1 MIFELINEEQAN
13 WSDESL
19 LDALENLLKAFAEKQ
34 HIVIAPSSLLDKII
48 KNEDF
53 SRKVRNIAA
62 YAKQTVRELKALI
75 KSDHVST
82 YIRIDLSNEDKFE
95 IVEENQKTVL
105 ESGFAFF
112 KNSSATQSTSIL
124 GEDLN
129 DARFYIYIGNFY
141 IKNNSILNKFALKHS
156 CCHGGGSQTAKIYNN
171 ILAEN
176 KFCYCI
182 VDSDKKHPHSS
193 RGETCKAF
201 FGNINDF
208 KEFFF
213 EKFGQVRILDA
224 HEVESII
231 PINVLDE
238 IIENR
243 GSSKDQKLTI
253 KRLQRMIQK
262 DSNIR
267 LFLDHKKGL
276 TRNQAKELDRRYG
289 NININKNSG
298 YYSTELNKLIE
309 QNNKCFEHIDQ
320 VDHECDDNCFSF
332 APMGSKLLSSTL
344 EFFENNNY
352 KKEDIDKITLPYWE
366 IIGKD
371 IFSWCCCYDVTMK
384 AS

>member
-1 MIFELINEEQAN
+1 MIFELINEEQAD

-19 LDALENLLKAFAEKQ
+19 LDALENLLKAFAEQQ
-34 HIVIAPSSLLDKII
+34 HIVIAPSSLLDKVI
-48 KNEDF
+48 KNEYF

-82 YIRIDLSNEDKFE
+82 YIRIDLTSEDKFE
-95 IVEENQKTVL
+95 IVEENQKTVF
-105 ESGFAFF
+105 ESGVAFF
-112 KNSSATQSTSIL
+112 KNSSATQSTNIL

-156 CCHGGGSQTAKIYNN
+156 CCHGGGNQTAKIYNN

-182 VDSDKKHPHSS
+182 VDSDKKHPNYP
-193 RGETCKAF
+193 RGQTCKGF
-201 FGNINDF
+201 LDNNDDG
-208 KEFFF
+208 KDLFF

-224 HEVESII
+224 HEIESII
-231 PINVLDE
+231 PFNILAE

-243 GSSKDQKLTI
+243 KPNDDEKLTI
-253 KRLQRMIQK
+253 KRLKRMIEK

-267 LFLDHKKGL
+267 IYLDHKNGL
-276 TRNQAKELDRRYG
+276 NREDAYKLDDKY
-289 NININKNSG
+289 KKKKKFKG
-298 YYSTELNKLIE
+298 YYFTQFNKLIE

-320 VDHECDDNCFSF
+320 VYHECDDNCFRF
-332 APMGSKLLSSTL
+332 APMGNQLLSNAL
-344 EFFENNNY
+344 EFFEKNNNY
-352 KKEDIDKITLPYWE
+352 TKGDIDKITLPYWE

-371 IFSWCCCYDVTMK
+371 IFSWCCCYDVPMK

>member
-13 WSDESL
+13 WSDDSF

-34 HIVIAPSSLLDKII
+34 HIVIAPSSLLDKVI
-48 KNEDF
+48 KNEYF

-82 YIRIDLSNEDKFE
+82 YIRIDLSSEDKFE
-95 IVEENQKTVL
+95 TVEENQKTVL

-124 GEDLN
+124 GEDLS

-156 CCHGGGSQTAKIYNN
+156 SCHGGGNQTANIYNN

-182 VDSDKKHPHSS
+182 VDSDKKHPHSP

-201 FGNINDF
+201 FKNINDF

-231 PINVLDE
+231 PFNVLTE
-238 IIENR
+238 IIVTRN
-243 GSSKDQKLTI
+243 SSRDLILTI
-253 KRLQRMIQK
+253 KRLQRMIEK

-267 LFLDHKKGL
+267 IYLDHKNGL
-276 TRNQAKELDRRYG
+276 NREDAYKLDDKYR
-289 NININKNSG
+289 KKKKFKG
-298 YYSTELNKLIE
+298 YYFTQFNKLIE

-320 VDHECDDNCFSF
+320 VDHECDDKCFGF
-332 APMGSKLLSSTL
+332 APMGNQLLSNAL
-344 EFFENNNY
+344 EFFEKNNNY
-352 KKEDIDKITLPYWE
+352 TKEDIDKITLPYWE

-371 IFSWCCCYDVTMK
+371 IFSWCCCYDVPMK

>member
-34 HIVIAPSSLLDKII
+34 HIVIAPSSLLDKVI
-48 KNEDF
+48 KNEYF

-112 KNSSATQSTSIL
+112 KNSSSIQSTSIL

-156 CCHGGGSQTAKIYNN
+156 CCHGGGSQTANIYNN
-171 ILAEN
+171 TLAEN

-201 FGNINDF
+201 FGNINAF

-224 HEVESII
+224 HEIESII
-231 PINVLDE
+231 PFNVLAE
-238 IIENR
+238 IIETGN
-243 GSSKDQKLTI
+243 SSKDQILTI
-253 KRLQRMIQK
+253 RRLKRMIEK
-262 DSNIR
+262 NSNIR
-267 LFLDHKKGL
+267 LFLDHKNGL
-276 TRNQAKELDRRYG
+276 KRNQAKELDRRYG
-289 NININKNSG
+289 NINKNSG

-309 QNNKCFEHIDQ
+309 QNNKCFEHKDK

-332 APMGSKLLSSTL
+332 APMGSKLLSNTL
-344 EFFENNNY
+344 KFFENNNNY
-352 KKEDIDKITLPYWE
+352 KKEYIDKITLPYWE

-371 IFSWCCCYDVTMK
+371 IFSWCCCYDVSMK
-384 AS
+384 VS

>member
-141 IKNNSILNKFALKHS
+141 IKNNSILNKFTLKHS

-182 VDSDKKHPHSS
+182 VDSDKKHPHSP

-201 FGNINDF
+201 FKNINDF

-231 PINVLDE
+231 PINVLDK
-238 IIENR
+238 IIEE
-243 GSSKDQKLTI
+243 GKSSDDQKLTI
-253 KRLQRMIQK
+253 KRLKRMIEK
-262 DSNIR
+262 NSNIR

-276 TRNQAKELDRRYG
+276 KREDAYKLDDMYR
-289 NININKNSG
+289 KKKKFKG
-298 YYSTELNKLIE
+298 YYFTEFNKLIE

-320 VDHECDDNCFSF
+320 VDHECDDNCFIF

-344 EFFENNNY
+344 KFFEDNNNY
-352 KKEDIDKITLPYWE
+352 KKKDIDKITLPYWE

>member
-156 CCHGGGSQTAKIYNN
+156 CCHGGGSQTVKIYNN

-182 VDSDKKHPHSS
+182 VDSDKKHPNSP

-201 FGNINDF
+201 LKNADDDV
-208 KEFFF
+208 KDLFF

-231 PINVLDE
+231 PFNVLTE
-238 IIENR
+238 IIVN
-243 GSSKDQKLTI
+243 GNSSRDLILTI
-253 KRLQRMIQK
+253 KRLQRMIEK

-267 LFLDHKKGL
+267 IYLDHKKGL
-276 TRNQAKELDRRYG
+276 NREDAYKLDDMYR
-289 NININKNSG
+289 KKKKFKG

-309 QNNKCFEHIDQ
+309 QNNKCFEHIEQ
-320 VDHECDDNCFSF
+320 VYHQCDDNCFRF
-332 APMGSKLLSSTL
+332 APMGSKLLSKTL
-344 EFFENNNY
+344 KNFENNNY
-352 KKEDIDKITLPYWE
+352 TKGDIDKITLPYWE
-366 IIGKD
+366 MIGKD
-371 IFSWCCCYDVTMK
+371 IFSWCCCYKVPMK
-384 AS
+384 VS

>member
-19 LDALENLLKAFAEKQ
+19 LDALENLLKAFAEQQ
-34 HIVIAPSSLLDKII
+34 HIVIAPSSLLDKVI
-48 KNEDF
+48 KNEYF
-53 SRKVRNIAA
+53 SHKVRNIAA

-95 IVEENQKTVL
+95 IVEENQKSVL

-156 CCHGGGSQTAKIYNN
+156 CCHGGGSQTANIYNN

-182 VDSDKKHPHSS
+182 VDSDKKHPNSP

-201 FGNINDF
+201 LKNADDDV
-208 KEFFF
+208 KDLFF

-231 PINVLDE
+231 PFNVLTE
-238 IIENR
+238 IIVN
-243 GSSKDQKLTI
+243 GNSSRDLILTI
-253 KRLQRMIQK
+253 KRLQRMIEK

-267 LFLDHKKGL
+267 IYLDHKKGL
-276 TRNQAKELDRRYG
+276 NREDAYKLDDMYR
-289 NININKNSG
+289 KKKKFKG

-309 QNNKCFEHIDQ
+309 QNNKCFEHIEQ
-320 VDHECDDNCFSF
+320 VYHQCDDNCFRF
-332 APMGSKLLSSTL
+332 APMGSKLLSKTL
-344 EFFENNNY
+344 KNFENNNY
-352 KKEDIDKITLPYWE
+352 TKGDIDKITLPYWE
-366 IIGKD
+366 MIGKD
-371 IFSWCCCYDVTMK
+371 IFSWCCCYKVPMK
-384 AS
+384 VS